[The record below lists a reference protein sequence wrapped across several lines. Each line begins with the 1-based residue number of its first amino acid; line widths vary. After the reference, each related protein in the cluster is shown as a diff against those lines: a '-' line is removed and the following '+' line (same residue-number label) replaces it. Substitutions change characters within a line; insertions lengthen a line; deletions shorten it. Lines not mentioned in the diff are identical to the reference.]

1 MSENRATGIQNSHTS
16 GSILTSGTKKD
27 GDDYKIH
34 LTKESGGATING
46 KAVNSASINYVIL
59 K

>member
-34 LTKESGGATING
+34 LSKMAGEATING
-46 KAVNSASINYVIL
+46 KAVNSATITYVIL